1 VHGLRRRQDDSV
13 SVDACADSVR
23 PGPASEM
30 AWQRLGR
37 MGAGVIS
44 NGPSAPLAARSCAKL
59 ILREGRKI
67 VRTIVCGIDG
77 SPGARSALR
86 VATELAEALRLRVV
100 AVHVADGFG
109 GGQELNETP
118 AILRM
123 RGNAERVLAN
133 VLYDEQLVGRVD
145 WRAEVGNVAER
156 LVAVAAEERALLI
169 LLGARSKGKP
179 WTFLRSRIAGEIVR
193 KSSVPVIVVPPQG
206 ELEVAPPQI
215 AEPSRV
221 ASRMRLDAEPDPFQA
236 SAGAALSAK
245 SR

>member
-1 VHGLRRRQDDSV
+1 VRRQ
-13 SVDACADSVR
+13 AD
-23 PGPASEM
+23 PE
-30 AWQRLGR
+30 GR
-37 MGAGVIS
+37 E
-44 NGPSAPLAARSCAKL
+44 R
-59 ILREGRKI
+59 RKI

-86 VATELAEALRLRVV
+86 VATELAGALRLRIV
-100 AVHVADGFG
+100 AVHVSDSFG
-109 GGQELNETP
+109 GDQRLDEP
-118 AILRM
+118 HSILRA
-123 RGNAERVLAN
+123 RGSAERLLAN

-206 ELEVAPPQI
+206 ELEVAPPRI
-215 AEPSRV
+215 VEPSRV
-221 ASRMRLDAEPDPFQA
+221 ASRVRLDTKSDPSQP
-236 SAGAALSAK
+236 SAGAALGARST
-245 SR
+245 